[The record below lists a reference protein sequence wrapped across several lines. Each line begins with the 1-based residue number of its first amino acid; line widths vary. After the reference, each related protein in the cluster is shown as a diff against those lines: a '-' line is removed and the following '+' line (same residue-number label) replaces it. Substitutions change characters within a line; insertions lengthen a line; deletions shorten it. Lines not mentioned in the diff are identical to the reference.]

1 MCTHILLFLPTELF
15 KRIVAHKETKLA
27 SLINQQGRRWTGF
40 PGLQVQA
47 TKNHL
52 MSTLVP
58 IYYFASSKTFD
69 FKNMKPCQSSWL
81 NCTLLFRPPVEE
93 MSDTPIT
100 HRSIESLQ
108 KSWIVW
114 GGASQPLDKICT
126 QADLSASVA
135 TINLPRRPGEDLL
148 LIWTARV
155 VPSLRKNEAK
165 TCLGGKAALSWEVWA
180 CWRQDTCEEGGGG
193 GWGGGQRRCWSC
205 GGVRSEE
212 RGCVPDVSEGD
223 AGGAEEVDVGVQ
235 GRTFSHIPCMLGSLW
250 RANGP
255 KEEIGQTSTLAG
267 PKVSV
272 RRSSRPAGRL
282 AELTAEEFAGRERG
296 GALCQLCPTALPV
309 PLRTY

>member
-1 MCTHILLFLPTELF
+1 MELF
-15 KRIVAHKETKLA
+15 KRIVAHKETKAA
-27 SLINQQGRRWTGF
+27 SLINQQGRRWTSF

-47 TKNHL
+47 TKNHV

-81 NCTLLFRPPVEE
+81 NCTFLFRPPVEE

-108 KSWIVW
+108 KSWIVG

-180 CWRQDTCEEGGGG
+180 CWRQDACEEGGGAG
-193 GWGGGQRRCWSC
+193 SGAAGVAEECGARSEDVFLTCLKETQEVLRRLMLGCKEEHFLTFLACSDHC
-205 GGVRSEE
+205 GGLMS
-212 RGCVPDVSEGD
+212 P
-223 AGGAEEVDVGVQ
+223 
-235 GRTFSHIPCMLGSLW
+235 
-250 RANGP
+250 
-255 KEEIGQTSTLAG
+255 
-267 PKVSV
+267 
-272 RRSSRPAGRL
+272 RRR
-282 AELTAEEFAGRERG
+282 
-296 GALCQLCPTALPV
+296 
-309 PLRTY
+309 